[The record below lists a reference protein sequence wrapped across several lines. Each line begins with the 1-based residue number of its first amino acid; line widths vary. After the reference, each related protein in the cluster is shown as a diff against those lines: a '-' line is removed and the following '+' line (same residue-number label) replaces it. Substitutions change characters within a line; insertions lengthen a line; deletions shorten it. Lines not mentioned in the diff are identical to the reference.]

1 MTTPAAPPI
10 VLDASAVV
18 ALLADAGPTGDWVE
32 MHIRGTSLFA
42 PELMPFEVTN
52 ILRRHA
58 AAGLLDAT
66 SATLAHADLVAL
78 AVDLYPYSAL
88 AHRVWELRDNLT
100 AYDGSYVA
108 LAELLT
114 ASLITLDARLTRAT
128 GPQCPI
134 IAYTDDAGR

>member
-1 MTTPAAPPI
+1 MTTQAAPRI

-18 ALLADAGPTGDWVE
+18 ALPAEE
-32 MHIRGTSLFA
+32 MHIRGASLFA
-42 PELMPFEVTN
+42 SELMPFEVTN

-66 SATLAHADLVAL
+66 SGTVAHADLIAL

-100 AYDGSYVA
+100 AYDGSHVA

-114 ASLITLDARLTRAT
+114 ASLITLHARLTF
-128 GPQCPI
+128 CPVQVSSSRI
-134 IAYTDDAGR
+134 GDSRPVRV